1 MKLNFFNIFILCFAS
16 MCSYANNN
24 IIEWQDNIPSSLKP
38 FQNNKSELANLAKDH
53 IIIYAHPTTS
63 TYIPTLKKNPNPQ
76 VQFTSSAIVLA
87 VSSDVVEKTLTQS
100 ENYVGLFPT
109 LKSAKILAK
118 NQNINQTQYKVSIPT
133 PIPVLNFNETVV
145 IQHQINTNSVSSL
158 IIDAPIPYGVGKFEW
173 YEIDQNRTLVT
184 LTQWGDLNQPKG
196 FLFNQILKAVPEAK
210 LGIPSGTHA
219 FILESLRKKL
229 SPSPVTTLKAG
240 QVANDS
246 LSPSQINKVM
256 QLSRVSNYPV
266 SFIHSPNYVA
276 YQHGPEQLHFVST
289 YQYYSQPVQNYQ
301 KWIQPTLY
309 AKLFPRQLKKVDIQE
324 LPAKEQL
331 AHFKVSLGLGVI
343 NIPFNFQMRFN
354 YPQANH
360 SDFYAQG
367 GDVRFIRGK
376 MQFKAHQ
383 DGTLLKM
390 TTAAKIDSK
399 APFLIRAVRS
409 LPYHD
414 LLPTVGINTAFTLK
428 LKNEQEK

>member
-1 MKLNFFNIFILCFAS
+1 MKLKICSLFILSFIGV
-16 MCSYANNN
+16 CSYANTNL
-24 IIEWQDNIPSSLKP
+24 IEWQDNIPSSLKP
-38 FQNNKSELANLAKDH
+38 FQNNKSELANLTKDH
-53 IIIYAHPTTS
+53 IIIYAHPTTT
-63 TYIPTLKKNPNPQ
+63 TYIPTLKKKPNPQ
-76 VQFTSSAIVLA
+76 VQFTSSAIVLPVNA
-87 VSSDVVEKTLTQS
+87 EVVEKILSQN

-109 LKSAKILAK
+109 LKSAKVLMK
-118 NQNINQTQYKVSIPT
+118 DQNINQTQYKISIPT
-133 PIPVLNFNETVV
+133 PIPALNFNETVI
-145 IQHQINTNSVSSL
+145 IQHQINKNSISSL
-158 IIDAPIPYGVGKFEW
+158 IVDAPIPYGVGKFEW
-173 YEIDQNRTLVT
+173 FELDQNKTLVT

-196 FLFNQILKAVPEAK
+196 FLFNQILKAIPEAK

-229 SPSPVTTLKAG
+229 SPSSVTTLKAG

-246 LSPSQINKVM
+246 LTQVQINKIM
-256 QLSRVSNYPV
+256 QLSRVSDYPV

-289 YQYYSQPVQNYQ
+289 YQYYAQPIQNYQ
-301 KWIQPTLY
+301 KWIQPNLY
-309 AKLFPRQLKKVDIQE
+309 TKLFPRQLKKVDIKE
-324 LPAKEQL
+324 LPSKEQL

-343 NIPFNFQMRFN
+343 NIPFNFQMKFS
-354 YPQANH
+354 YPQANQ

-383 DGTLLKM
+383 EGTLFKM

-414 LLPTVGINTAFTLK
+414 LLPTVGINTAFSLK
-428 LKNEQEK
+428 LNNEQ